1 MATTWKVKSCWNHL
15 VYLKGISKRKSMVNF
30 AAKVWLQV
38 HFWLLSQ
45 HYFITSS
52 LPSFRNSH
60 TFFWSSIPV
69 LAIKWWTVHW
79 AHLLGWLRHWST
91 VTAYLVHQYP
101 LLSRIYQTWEENRVD
116 EKNVLNFSIR
126 NKTSSFILWFT
137 CQISCELHVSHKQ
150 KTASSRG
157 HGHPRHKELFQIA
170 LFTWHKGHMKHVPR
184 REVFKAWLI
193 LVSG

>member
-38 HFWLLSQ
+38 HFWLLSRHVLSWDLFGVFLVRS

-69 LAIKWWTVHW
+69 LAIKWWTCS
-79 AHLLGWLRHWST
+79 LGTSVGMLQALVQRLPGYRLFSTSIST
-91 VTAYLVHQYP
+91 VESH
-101 LLSRIYQTWEENRVD
+101 LSDLGENRVD
-116 EKNVLNFSIR
+116 EKNVLKFSIAT
-126 NKTSSFILWFT
+126 KHPSFILWIQHVKSHVT
-137 CQISCELHVSHKQ
+137 LHVRHKQ
-150 KTASSRG
+150 KLQA
-157 HGHPRHKELFQIA
+157 PRSWPS
-170 LFTWHKGHMKHVPR
+170 TP
-184 REVFKAWLI
+184 
-193 LVSG
+193 